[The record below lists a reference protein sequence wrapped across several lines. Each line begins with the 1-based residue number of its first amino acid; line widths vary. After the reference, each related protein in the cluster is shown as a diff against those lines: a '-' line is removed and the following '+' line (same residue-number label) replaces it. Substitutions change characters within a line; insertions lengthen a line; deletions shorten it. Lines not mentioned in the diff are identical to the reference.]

1 MESAAALLCL
11 LLCTLHLTAGAPAK
25 PRYVVLF
32 PSVLYYPYPG
42 KVHIHLMDLDEPV
55 RVTLHLASSHS
66 IPNIT
71 LEAQGSDILQ
81 LNWPRFSNISTPP
94 AEIHEVAHL
103 HVSIQG
109 GSLQVSEEKEVLVK
123 APELG
128 TFVQTDK
135 NVYKPGQTVK
145 FRIVRLDQN
154 FIPNNRELPLVA
166 VQDPS
171 GNRVAEWREVSPRQ
185 GIVDLSFP
193 LVAETAL
200 GTYIIEVEGKRHYFS
215 VKDYGAPHF
224 EGLIRLPRVVTVK
237 DEKIPLHV
245 CGRYPS
251 GRTFRGRAEGMLCHD
266 YDYIFQEGSERIC
279 AEFKGQTRRN
289 GCFSTKVPLASFNL
303 TSFYQ
308 AQLYAHALL
317 LEEGTGMWRLANKS
331 CMFVSETA
339 KITFENNDEFYKSGI
354 PYTGTMLLKGTN
366 ISALMGKEFLL
377 VVNTGRGTQR
387 KTLRMDGSGRASF
400 QLDTSGWT
408 EGVFLRGELKD
419 DPPALEHKGKKY
431 LEHPMASLYPFSL
444 SSNCESLL
452 RIRKVEKKLH
462 CSQPQ
467 TLWVDYMFDEKAVGI
482 KLQSTDVVFLVL
494 AKGTIVTVL
503 RKELPAG
510 AGLRGSFS
518 LELPIGP
525 ELAPKAK
532 VLGYAVLPNGEM
544 VAHSIELNV
553 AKCFPNKVNLSF
565 SEQRALVG
573 SRLRLKVQAAPGSL
587 CAIYT
592 VDQRMWS
599 SGLKDKLKPSTVF
612 NLFPVFSE
620 DRYPFE
626 VEKSNSPRCWINR
639 FKDEVA
645 MAPPINCYDAP
656 GSRLKDCFRILW
668 RREVL
673 EPVIQPDSDS
683 LVQNADLKTVT
694 NTQLGSAPSI
704 QSQRFSYSQGAGTEK
719 DVMEE
724 DTGMQMDFFATWLWE
739 LVPVGEGGSA
749 EMAVTVPDA
758 ITKWEAR
765 MFCMSPLGLGMAPA
779 TTLTAF
785 KPFLVELAL
794 PYGVVHHEAFTLVAT
809 VVNYLRQCL
818 QVQVMLAES
827 AELEVLA
834 DMGKGAYRG
843 CVCAD
848 EERTFQWS
856 VRATS
861 LGEVNVTVVAKA
873 LHTKKLCGTE
883 VPVVPA
889 QGHVDTETKLL
900 RVQPPELMNYVVTS
914 PAVFYHPHTAMLW
927 VHLSGLHEPVQVTIQ
942 LQRAD
947 GTHNITLLERKV
959 QEPHLYLNVTFPAPA
974 PAKGKEE
981 IVDLHVSI
989 QGDSL
994 DVSEKKKVMLRA
1006 LEPGIF
1012 IQTDKAVYKPGQQVK
1027 FRIVSLD
1034 KDFAPSDKKLPLVI
1048 LKDPS
1053 QNRIAQWRKVS
1064 PRQGIV
1070 DLSLPLAAE
1079 PALGTY
1085 IIEVEGKRHYFSVE
1099 EYVLPKFEVTIDLPT
1114 VVLEKDKKIQVE
1126 ICGRYTYGKPVQ
1138 GKVQASLCQHIGIW
1152 YSPFVQ
1158 TQSCIEVS
1166 GQTEKNGCF
1175 STEVLLAAF
1184 NLTSFMYGKKFQV
1197 QASLV
1202 EDGTGLEQ
1210 KNTKSCE
1217 ILPEIFTVTFENNDD
1232 FYKPG
1237 IPYTGTPNLGHL
1249 PFHLQMLLTRA
1260 DGAVMPQKQLL
1271 LIVHQQGKDKS
1282 QTFLTDRSGRVFF
1295 ELETSGWSGMVTLHA
1310 QVNETAHSQ
1319 NDGTY
1324 QDAYAYLSPF
1334 FSASRSFLQIHRLE
1348 SELPCGQPQQLWVDY
1363 IFIKKALG
1371 TETENLD
1378 VVFLVLA
1385 KGTIVTILRKEL
1397 PAGAGLRGS
1406 FSLELPIGP
1415 ELAPKAKV
1423 LGYTVLP
1430 NGEMVAHS
1438 IELNVA
1444 KCFPN
1449 KVKMAFSEDRAL
1461 PGSAL
1466 RLEMVAAPG
1475 SLCAVRA
1482 VDRSVLLLK
1491 PEAELNTEVPC
1502 DYLLLGWGY
1511 SSCCVSD
1518 MDNLFSFSQNAAL
1531 KLFTNA
1537 NTSDVCKKT
1546 FGMPGIVGLQGP
1558 RVALHSQDHHLRIET
1573 HAREVTGHSGIPVPV
1588 QEEQPAPRTY
1598 FPETWLWDL
1607 VPVGEGGS
1615 AEMAVTVPDAITK
1628 WEAGMFCMSP
1638 LGLGMAPATTLTA
1651 FKPFFVELALPY
1663 AVVRHEVFTLVAT
1676 VFNYLRQC
1684 LRVQVTLAE
1693 SAELE
1698 VSASADEVY
1707 SGCICADEART
1718 FRWGV
1723 RATNLGQVN
1732 ITVSTEALS
1741 SKELCGNEMPVV
1753 PAQGRVDTVIKPL
1766 LVQPG
1771 GILVEKAHNS
1781 LLCQEADEEISLEIP
1796 ANILE
1801 GSQRAHVTVMGD
1813 ILGNALQNLDSLLA
1827 MPYGCGEQNMVRFAP
1842 NIYIQQYLE
1851 KSGQLRPD
1859 IRAKA
1864 QGFLQSGYQ
1873 RELLYKHDDGSY
1885 SAFGKSDSS
1894 GNTWLTAFVLKSF
1907 GQARAYVAIEERHI
1921 TDALRWLQKQ
1931 QQKTGCFR
1939 SVGKLFNN
1947 ALQGG
1952 ISDEL
1957 SLSAYVTAAML
1968 ELGLSPT
1975 DPMVSS
1981 ALRCL
1986 EVSAADDPYTQAL
1999 LAYVFGLAG
2008 RGEQQQAQ
2016 LQSLA
2021 QHSVS
2026 AEGQLSWRRQG
2037 KALPSSQPSWAA
2049 AAPAEVEM
2057 TAYVLLA
2064 YLSQPQV
2071 SSDNLGTASQIVRWL
2086 SRQQNPYGGFASTQD
2101 TVVALQALAKYAA
2114 LTYSSN
2120 GDFTVTVTSP
2130 AGTAQDFVLLNS
2142 TRLVLQRAAL
2152 QELPGT
2158 YRVQARGQGCALVQ
2172 ATLRYNVPP
2181 PPSTGTFDLHVETE
2195 PRECRGDASTRFRLL
2210 LRARYTGERPTT
2222 NMVVIEAK
2230 LPSGYIP
2237 EKSSVVELKR
2247 QELVKKVEVQPDQV
2261 TIYLDQ
2267 LTKEEKTFA
2276 FTATQDFP
2284 VRNLQPA
2291 AVTLYDYYETG
2302 DRTDAAYSA
2311 PCSSEADGEQQEN
2324 F

>member
-1 MESAAALLCL
+1 
-11 LLCTLHLTAGAPAK
+11 
-25 PRYVVLF
+25 YVVTSPAVIYHPHTAMLW
-32 PSVLYYPYPG
+32 
-42 KVHIHLMDLDEPV
+42 VHLSSLHEPV
-55 RVTLHLASSHS
+55 QVTIQLQRADGTH
-66 IPNIT
+66 NIT
-71 LEAQGSDILQ
+71 LLERKVQEPHLY
-81 LNWPRFSNISTPP
+81 LNVTFPAPTP
-94 AEIHEVAHL
+94 AKGKEEIVDL
-103 HVSIQG
+103 HISIQG
-109 GSLQVSEEKEVLVK
+109 DSLDVSEKKKVMLRALE
-123 APELG
+123 PG
-128 TFVQTDK
+128 IFIQTDK
-135 NVYKPGQTVK
+135 AVYKPGQQAVGRCITGCWAPWGADAACP
-145 FRIVRLDQN
+145 R
-154 FIPNNRELPLVA
+154 

-171 GNRVAEWREVSPRQ
+171 QNRIAQWREVSPRQ
-185 GIVDLSFP
+185 GIVDLSLP
-193 LVAETAL
+193 LAAEPAL
-200 GTYIIEVEGKRHYFS
+200 GTYVIEVEGKRHYFS
-215 VKDYGAPHF
+215 VEEYVLPKFEVTIDLPAVVLEKD
-224 EGLIRLPRVVTVK
+224 K
-237 DEKIPLHV
+237 KIQV
-245 CGRYPS
+245 EICGRYTYGKPVQGKVQAS
-251 GRTFRGRAEGMLCHD
+251 LCQHIGIR
-266 YDYIFQEGSERIC
+266 YSPFVQTQSCIEVN
-279 AEFKGQTRRN
+279 GQTEKN
-289 GCFSTKVPLASFNL
+289 GCFSTEVSLTAFSL
-303 TSFYQ
+303 TSFMYGKKFQVQ
-308 AQLYAHALL
+308 ASLV
-317 LEEGTGMWRLANKS
+317 EDGTGLEQKNSKS
-331 CMFVSETA
+331 CEILPEIFTV
-339 KITFENNDEFYKSGI
+339 TFENTHDFYKPGI
-354 PYTGTMLLKGTN
+354 PYTGTMLLTRADGAVMPQKQLLLIVQGQ
-366 ISALMGKEFLL
+366 GKDTSQTFL
-377 VVNTGRGTQR
+377 TDR
-387 KTLRMDGSGRASF
+387 SGRVF
-400 QLDTSGWT
+400 FELETSGWSGMVT
-408 EGVFLRGELKD
+408 LHAQVNETAHTQNDGTYQDAYAYLSPFFSASRSFLWIRRLESEL
-419 DPPALEHKGKKY
+419 PCG
-431 LEHPMASLYPFSL
+431 
-444 SSNCESLL
+444 
-452 RIRKVEKKLH
+452 
-462 CSQPQ
+462 QPQ
-467 TLWVDYMFDEKAVGI
+467 QLWVDYIFIKKALGTEPEN
-482 KLQSTDVVFLVL
+482 LDVVFLVL

-544 VAHSIELNV
+544 VAHS
-553 AKCFPNKVNLSF
+553 
-565 SEQRALVG
+565 
-573 SRLRLKVQAAPGSL
+573 
-587 CAIYT
+587 T
-592 VDQRMWS
+592 
-599 SGLKDKLKPSTVF
+599 
-612 NLFPVFSE
+612 
-620 DRYPFE
+620 
-626 VEKSNSPRCWINR
+626 
-639 FKDEVA
+639 
-645 MAPPINCYDAP
+645 
-656 GSRLKDCFRILW
+656 
-668 RREVL
+668 
-673 EPVIQPDSDS
+673 
-683 LVQNADLKTVT
+683 
-694 NTQLGSAPSI
+694 
-704 QSQRFSYSQGAGTEK
+704 
-719 DVMEE
+719 
-724 DTGMQMDFFATWLWE
+724 
-739 LVPVGEGGSA
+739 
-749 EMAVTVPDA
+749 
-758 ITKWEAR
+758 
-765 MFCMSPLGLGMAPA
+765 
-779 TTLTAF
+779 
-785 KPFLVELAL
+785 
-794 PYGVVHHEAFTLVAT
+794 
-809 VVNYLRQCL
+809 
-818 QVQVMLAES
+818 
-827 AELEVLA
+827 
-834 DMGKGAYRG
+834 
-843 CVCAD
+843 
-848 EERTFQWS
+848 
-856 VRATS
+856 
-861 LGEVNVTVVAKA
+861 
-873 LHTKKLCGTE
+873 
-883 VPVVPA
+883 
-889 QGHVDTETKLL
+889 
-900 RVQPPELMNYVVTS
+900 
-914 PAVFYHPHTAMLW
+914 
-927 VHLSGLHEPVQVTIQ
+927 
-942 LQRAD
+942 
-947 GTHNITLLERKV
+947 
-959 QEPHLYLNVTFPAPA
+959 
-974 PAKGKEE
+974 
-981 IVDLHVSI
+981 
-989 QGDSL
+989 
-994 DVSEKKKVMLRA
+994 
-1006 LEPGIF
+1006 
-1012 IQTDKAVYKPGQQVK
+1012 
-1027 FRIVSLD
+1027 
-1034 KDFAPSDKKLPLVI
+1034 
-1048 LKDPS
+1048 
-1053 QNRIAQWRKVS
+1053 
-1064 PRQGIV
+1064 
-1070 DLSLPLAAE
+1070 
-1079 PALGTY
+1079 
-1085 IIEVEGKRHYFSVE
+1085 
-1099 EYVLPKFEVTIDLPT
+1099 
-1114 VVLEKDKKIQVE
+1114 
-1126 ICGRYTYGKPVQ
+1126 
-1138 GKVQASLCQHIGIW
+1138 
-1152 YSPFVQ
+1152 
-1158 TQSCIEVS
+1158 
-1166 GQTEKNGCF
+1166 
-1175 STEVLLAAF
+1175 
-1184 NLTSFMYGKKFQV
+1184 
-1197 QASLV
+1197 
-1202 EDGTGLEQ
+1202 
-1210 KNTKSCE
+1210 
-1217 ILPEIFTVTFENNDD
+1217 
-1232 FYKPG
+1232 
-1237 IPYTGTPNLGHL
+1237 
-1249 PFHLQMLLTRA
+1249 
-1260 DGAVMPQKQLL
+1260 
-1271 LIVHQQGKDKS
+1271 
-1282 QTFLTDRSGRVFF
+1282 
-1295 ELETSGWSGMVTLHA
+1295 
-1310 QVNETAHSQ
+1310 
-1319 NDGTY
+1319 
-1324 QDAYAYLSPF
+1324 
-1334 FSASRSFLQIHRLE
+1334 
-1348 SELPCGQPQQLWVDY
+1348 
-1363 IFIKKALG
+1363 
-1371 TETENLD
+1371 
-1378 VVFLVLA
+1378 
-1385 KGTIVTILRKEL
+1385 
-1397 PAGAGLRGS
+1397 
-1406 FSLELPIGP
+1406 
-1415 ELAPKAKV
+1415 
-1423 LGYTVLP
+1423 
-1430 NGEMVAHS
+1430 
-1438 IELNVA
+1438 ELNVA

-1466 RLEMVAAPG
+1466 RLELVAAPG

-1491 PEAELNTEVPC
+1491 PEAELNTEAVYKVLPEFNYPGSIKDPPPCSAFFWDYPNFPSPVIPFVPKKRQFVHHARRHP
-1502 DYLLLGWGY
+1502 LPPPSWRN
-1511 SSCCVSD
+1511 SQ
-1518 MDNLFSFSQNAAL
+1518 MDTYKLFQNAAL

-1558 RVALHSQDHHLRIET
+1558 RDYHLHIET
-1573 HAREVTGHSGIPVPV
+1573 DAGEGMGRSGIPVPV
-1588 QEEQPAPRTY
+1588 QEEPPAPRTY

-1638 LGLGMAPATTLTA
+1638 LGLGMAPAATLTA

-1663 AVVRHEVFTLVAT
+1663 AVVHREAFTLVAT

-1718 FRWGV
+1718 VRWGV
-1723 RATNLGQVN
+1723 RATNLGEVN

-1952 ISDEL
+1952 VSDEL

-1968 ELGLSPT
+1968 ELGLSPM

-2026 AEGQLSWRRQG
+2026 AEGQLSWRRKG

-2101 TVVALQALAKYAA
+2101 TVVALQALAKYAT

-2158 YRVQARGQGCALVQ
+2158 YRVRARGQGCALVQ

-2181 PPSTGTFDLHVETE
+2181 PPSTGMFDLHVETE

-2237 EKSSVVELKR
+2237 EKSSMVELKR

-2291 AVTLYDYYETG
+2291 TVTLYDYYETG

-2311 PCSSEADGEQQEN
+2311 PCSSGRDRGVTPPL
-2324 F
+2324 